1 MSACNSTR
9 TSRGTSTWT
18 FDKCKMF
25 LAYMTAAE
33 VWEQTGFMNCVVSY
47 ATWQHFYKTGS
58 DAAPMLL
65 LKCRLWGSEIQVENG
80 LDLEIKAYSKFSR
93 EKKMQQQKKKDFY
106 IQCCICSIQKL
117 SNKKSGFLFFEIF
130 LNVFQGYGKSINT
143 KSNIV
148 RSSFEIRRWNLMFKG
163 KYASGQIKYGDS
175 L

>member
-1 MSACNSTR
+1 
-9 TSRGTSTWT
+9 
-18 FDKCKMF
+18 MF

-93 EKKMQQQKKKDFY
+93 EKKMQQQKKKTFTF
-106 IQCCICSIQKL
+106 
-117 SNKKSGFLFFEIF
+117 NAAFVPFKSC
-130 LNVFQGYGKSINT
+130 QT
-143 KSNIV
+143 KSLAFCFLK
-148 RSSFEIRRWNLMFKG
+148 SS
-163 KYASGQIKYGDS
+163 
-175 L
+175 

>member
-1 MSACNSTR
+1 
-9 TSRGTSTWT
+9 
-18 FDKCKMF
+18 MF

-117 SNKKSGFLFFEIF
+117 SNKKSGFFFF
-130 LNVFQGYGKSINT
+130 
-143 KSNIV
+143 
-148 RSSFEIRRWNLMFKG
+148 WNLLKRF
-163 KYASGQIKYGDS
+163 
-175 L
+175 

>member
-1 MSACNSTR
+1 
-9 TSRGTSTWT
+9 
-18 FDKCKMF
+18 MF

-65 LKCRLWGSEIQVENG
+65 LWGSEIQVENG

-106 IQCCICSIQKL
+106 IQCCICSI
-117 SNKKSGFLFFEIF
+117 
-130 LNVFQGYGKSINT
+130 
-143 KSNIV
+143 
-148 RSSFEIRRWNLMFKG
+148 
-163 KYASGQIKYGDS
+163 
-175 L
+175 

>member
-1 MSACNSTR
+1 
-9 TSRGTSTWT
+9 
-18 FDKCKMF
+18 MF

-93 EKKMQQQKKKDFY
+93 EKKMQQQQKKTFVQLKV
-106 IQCCICSIQKL
+106 KL
-117 SNKKSGFLFFEIF
+117 LHCFRVLFH
-130 LNVFQGYGKSINT
+130 
-143 KSNIV
+143 
-148 RSSFEIRRWNLMFKG
+148 SFVKLFTPW
-163 KYASGQIKYGDS
+163 
-175 L
+175 